1 VVCRGW
7 ASAANLGGR
16 ERRVRQDGGVTDDG
30 RSDEAVAVV
39 ERYARF
45 ARDEAPGR
53 SALYAEWAGGVAADA
68 EVAAILARIPGTRRQ
83 PPLVFAVTRML
94 GAPEETF
101 PVWAAWLR
109 AHADEVVAEASRR
122 RLQTN
127 EPQRCAALLPALATI
142 ERPIA
147 LLELG
152 ASGGLCL
159 FPDRYSYRY
168 RSSDGVAVLDPADGP
183 SSVVLEC
190 DVTGDPP
197 LRMPRV
203 VWRAGIDLDPLDAA
217 DTGDRRF
224 LTSLVWPGE
233 GGRAERI
240 AAALD
245 VAAADPPLLLAGDAS
260 DPGVLHAAAALA
272 PAGATLVVTTPGVLP
287 HIPRAGRERLIEAV
301 HALDAV
307 WITIDPPGL
316 HEWWHPPVDAGTWAG
331 FVLGRDG
338 EALAAVD
345 PLGGFVHWRA
355 WRDEATD
362 AAG

>member
-1 VVCRGW
+1 MTEDPD
-7 ASAANLGGR
+7 AETA
-16 ERRVRQDGGVTDDG
+16 
-30 RSDEAVAVV
+30 AVV

-53 SALYAEWAGGVAADA
+53 SDLYADWARGVAADPDL
-68 EVAAILARIPGTRRQ
+68 AAILARIPATRRQ

-94 GAPEETF
+94 GAPEAAF
-101 PVWAAWLR
+101 PAWAAWLR
-109 AHADEVVAEASRR
+109 GHADEAVAEASVR

-127 EPQRCAALLPALATI
+127 EPQRCAVLLPALATVKG
-142 ERPIA
+142 PIA
-147 LLELG
+147 LLEVG
-152 ASGGLCL
+152 ASAGLCL
-159 FPDRYSYRY
+159 YPDRYSYRY
-168 RSSDGVAVLDPADGP
+168 RGREGTTSLDPVDGP
-183 SSVVLEC
+183 STVTLDC

-197 LRMPRV
+197 LGMPQV

-217 DTGDRRF
+217 DAGDRRF

-233 GGRAERI
+233 SGRAERI

-245 VAAADPPLLLAGDAS
+245 IAAADPPLLFAGDAS
-260 DPGVLHAAAALA
+260 DPAVLHVAAALA

-287 HIPRAGRERLIEAV
+287 HIPRAGRERLIDAV
-301 HALDAV
+301 RALDAV
-307 WITIDPPGL
+307 WITIDPPAL
-316 HEWWHPPVDAGTWAG
+316 HGRWDPAVEPGAWDG

-338 EALAAVD
+338 EPLAAVD

-355 WRDEATD
+355 WRPGWTD